1 LAVTE
6 PQRLAL
12 HTAARAALGDEEADT
27 LMALSPPSNTDIATR
42 QDFALFEERLT
53 GQMRLLEERLSG
65 RMACL
70 EERLTGRID
79 QAISQASAA
88 LTRSMHHAELRTMGV
103 IVLASLGFRF
113 LG

>member
-1 LAVTE
+1 VTE
-6 PQRLAL
+6 PQLLAL

-42 QDFALFEERLT
+42 QDFALV
-53 GQMRLLEERLSG
+53 EERLSG
-65 RMACL
+65 RMARL
-70 EERLTGRID
+70 EERLTEKID

-103 IVLASLGFRF
+103 IVLASVGSRF